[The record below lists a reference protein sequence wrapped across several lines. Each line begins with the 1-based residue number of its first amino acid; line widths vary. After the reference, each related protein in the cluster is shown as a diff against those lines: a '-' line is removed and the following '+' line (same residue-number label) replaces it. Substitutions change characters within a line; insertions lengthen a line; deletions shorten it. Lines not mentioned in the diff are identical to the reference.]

1 MKILRLYK
9 VLLKKHGPQNWWPC
23 EGEKY
28 GNEEIAIGAIL
39 TQNTSWRNVE
49 KALENLRK
57 ANLLSLNAISKVPV
71 TQIAN
76 LIKPSGF
83 YNQKAERLKLFASY
97 ITANY
102 GNLKRFFEQNK
113 SLNELRNE
121 LLGLKGIGKE
131 TADSILL
138 YAGFKPVFVVDK
150 YTYRLF
156 INEKILQPNEK
167 FDYEKIR
174 SMVEEEIKEVKDMQE
189 FHALIVAEGKERNA
203 NKKKRSRHK

>member
-9 VLLKKHGPQNWWPC
+9 ILLKKHGPQNWWPC

-57 ANLLSLNAISKVPV
+57 FNLLSLNAISKVPV

-83 YNQKAERLKLFASY
+83 YNQKAKRLKLFASY

-102 GNLKRFFEQNK
+102 GSLKRFFEQNK

>member
-1 MKILRLYK
+1 MKILKLYMT
-9 VLLKKHGPQNWWPC
+9 LLKKHGPQNWWPC

-49 KALENLRK
+49 KALDNLRIH
-57 ANLLSLNAISKVPV
+57 NLLSLKALSEAPIIK
-71 TQIAN
+71 IAEF
-76 LIKPSGF
+76 IKPSGF
-83 YNQKAERLKLFASY
+83 YNQKAERLKMFAEY
-97 ITANY
+97 ITSNY

-121 LLGLKGIGKE
+121 LLKLKGIGKE

-150 YTYRLF
+150 YTHRLF
-156 INEKILQPNEK
+156 IKEKILQPNEK

-174 SMVEEEIKEVKDMQE
+174 SMVEEEIREVKDMQE
-189 FHALIVAEGKERNA
+189 FHALIVAEGKEMNA
-203 NKKKRSRHK
+203 NKKNRCGHK